1 MLSFQKI
8 SGKPNLIRNF
18 TGLSKTDFSDLLP
31 AFDKADKADLSSRSR
46 CRLRTIGGGR
56 KPILS
61 SPSDRLLFILFYFKF
76 YPTQEVLGFFFGISQ
91 GQASHWIHRLTPI
104 INAALGYE
112 MKLPARKP
120 ADVQMLLKECPSLEF
135 IIDGTERPINRPK
148 DAEKQKRYYSGKKK
162 RHTVKNLYISDKET
176 KRIHALSPT
185 YEGKRHDKSI
195 ADAQQYHFPEGS
207 TLYKDTGFQGYEPEK
222 ITTVQ
227 PKKKP
232 RGGQLTDSEKERN
245 REISSQRIR
254 VEHSIGGVKIY
265 RIVRDIYRNRKSGYE
280 DLVIETAVGL
290 YNYRID
296 RRAAG

>member
-1 MLSFQKI
+1 
-8 SGKPNLIRNF
+8 
-18 TGLSKTDFSDLLP
+18 
-31 AFDKADKADLSSRSR
+31 
-46 CRLRTIGGGR
+46 
-56 KPILS
+56 
-61 SPSDRLLFILFYFKF
+61 
-76 YPTQEVLGFFFGISQ
+76 
-91 GQASHWIHRLTPI
+91 
-104 INAALGYE
+104 

-120 ADVQMLLKECPSLEF
+120 ADVQTLLKECPALEF

>member
-8 SGKPNLIRNF
+8 REKPNLIRSL
-18 TGLSKTDFSDLLP
+18 TGLPERDFSDLLP
-31 AFDKADKADLSSRSR
+31 AFDKADKADSSSRSR

-56 KPILS
+56 KPVLS
-61 SPSDRLLFILFYFKF
+61 SASDRLLFILFYFRC
-76 YPTQEVLGFFFGISQ
+76 YPTQEVLGFFFGLSQ
-91 GQASHWIHRLTPI
+91 GHPSYWIHRLTPI
-104 INAALGYE
+104 LNSALGYE
-112 MKLPARKP
+112 MQLPARKP
-120 ADVQMLLKECPSLEF
+120 ADVQTLLKECPSLEF

-148 DAEKQKRYYSGKKK
+148 DSEKQKKYYSGKKK
-162 RHTVKNLYISDKET
+162 RHTVKNLLISDKET
-176 KRIHALSPT
+176 KRIYGLSPT
-185 YEGKRHDKSI
+185 HEGKRHDKSI
-195 ADAQQYHFPEGS
+195 ADEQQYRFPEGA

-232 RGGQLTDSEKERN
+232 RGGQLTEAEKERN

-254 VEHSIGGVKIY
+254 VEHSIGGVKVY

-296 RRAAG
+296 RRAAA